1 MSTDSVNTVI
11 PPTKN
16 GQKIWPR
23 TYCIHVRA
31 NQNHLVNCFENARTK
46 LTPAREFLQAFSP
59 QVQIKTLNPLPNNF
73 LICLKNC
80 SSFQTRKTT
89 LKLLQELQ
97 HQNKLILRSAWIT
110 WKFEREQETEQFNLE
125 VNQKPPLEVLETVM
139 TGVKRDR
146 EELLTSVTH
155 QIPPDQMTKIWVHHI
170 EIKEPETPTPQKR
183 QAEETTDDIRK
194 AIMEAMEIDW
204 NLPMEERAV
213 VAEHNPTLLKGLPT
227 DRTKWT
233 EGDWKRV
240 RLINKWK
247 VQHGTPSSSE
257 KNHNQEDSPDERQ
270 TSPLQIMVTTG
281 TSHTP
286 DTQPIRPDIELQS
299 SPIWELP
306 LLPEPKLKRLRY
318 LLEISR
324 DGYSILSDTVLNGFR
339 ILVLATPFLNES
351 SNTSNNTEETKT
363 Q

>member
-1 MSTDSVNTVI
+1 MSTDSAQTAI
-11 PPTKN
+11 PTTKN

-31 NQNHLVNCFENARTK
+31 NQTHLVKCFDEARNR

-59 QVQIKTLNPLPNNF
+59 QVQIKSLDPLPNNY

-97 HQNKLILRSAWIT
+97 QENKVILRSAWIT
-110 WKFEREQETEQFNLE
+110 WEYEREQETEQFNLE
-125 VNQKPPLEVLETVM
+125 VNQRTPSEILETVL

-170 EIKEPETPTPQKR
+170 HIKEANTPTPQKR
-183 QAEETTDDIRK
+183 QADETADEIRK
-194 AIMEAMEIDW
+194 AINEAMEIDW
-204 NLPMEERAV
+204 SLPMEERAV
-213 VAEHNPTLLKGLPT
+213 VAEHNPTLLKGLPA

-240 RLINKWK
+240 KLINKWK
-247 VQHGTPSSSE
+247 TQHGTPSSSE
-257 KNHNQEDSPDERQ
+257 KDHNQEDSREERQ
-270 TSPLQIMVTTG
+270 TSPLRITVTTG
-281 TSHTP
+281 TSRSQDTP
-286 DTQPIRPDIELQS
+286 PISPDIEIQS
-299 SPIWELP
+299 LPTWELP

-318 LLEISR
+318 LLKISR

-339 ILVLATPFLNES
+339 ILVLATPFLEES
-351 SNTSNNTEETKT
+351 SSTSNNTEEKRTP
-363 Q
+363 